1 MNINNVY
8 LCEIE
13 RCLGRN
19 NDGSYKCEHL
29 KYALVYHTK
38 DDKWIDLESK
48 EKYSYGLYAYHS
60 YYQA

>member
-8 LCEIE
+8 LCEIA

-19 NDGSYKCEHL
+19 SDGTYKCEHL

-38 DDKWIDLESK
+38 DNKWIDLKSK
-48 EKYSYGLYAYHS
+48 EKYVMNIQQL
-60 YYQA
+60 